1 MLYTFFR
8 AYCVLVGREYSIKI
22 NDGKIKRG
30 KCLQKK
36 AEYKWISLPLLRK
49 DVHVQQFIIGGK
61 TTGAKTSGLK
71 TWNS

>member
-1 MLYTFFR
+1 MMEKLKEEKMS
-8 AYCVLVGREYSIKI
+8 A
-22 NDGKIKRG
+22 
-30 KCLQKK
+30 KK

-61 TTGAKTSGLK
+61 TTGAKNSGLK